1 MVFPSRRPS
10 GTLPLGGRRALSD
23 ADSLAER
30 LEAVRQTIARS
41 AERAGRDPSEVVL
54 VTVTKGFP
62 VTRIREAL
70 AAGLRILGENR
81 VQEALPKID
90 EIGPAN
96 VDWHLIGHLQ
106 TNKVK
111 FIENRFRMVQSLD
124 SVGLAEA
131 LERRIRSPLDVLI
144 EVNVAQEPQKMG
156 VSPAELPVVAAAV
169 NASERLRLR
178 GLMTVAP
185 MVDDPGTIRPVFRQ
199 LRALRDTTSQQLGV
213 ALPVLSMGMT
223 DDYAVAVE
231 EGATMLRLGRA
242 LFGPR

>member
-1 MVFPSRRPS
+1 M
-10 GTLPLGGRRALSD
+10 

-30 LEAVRQTIARS
+30 LEAVRQTVSRS

-81 VQEALPKID
+81 VQEALSKID

-96 VDWHLIGHLQ
+96 IDWHLIGHLQ

-111 FIENRFRMVQSLD
+111 FIENRFQMVQSLD
-124 SVGLAEA
+124 SVGLVEA

-144 EVNVAQEPQKMG
+144 EGNVAEEPQKAG
-156 VSPAELPVVAAAV
+156 IS
-169 NASERLRLR
+169 R
-178 GLMTVAP
+178 GEMPEV
-185 MVDDPGTIRPVFRQ
+185 
-199 LRALRDTTSQQLGV
+199 GV
-213 ALPVLSMGMT
+213 A
-223 DDYAVAVE
+223 
-231 EGATMLRLGRA
+231 
-242 LFGPR
+242 

>member
-1 MVFPSRRPS
+1 MPES
-10 GTLPLGGRRALSD
+10 LRAN
-23 ADSLAER
+23 LAV
-30 LEAVRQTIARS
+30 VRQTITTS
-41 AERAGRDPSEVVL
+41 AERANRDPGAVTL
-54 VTVTKGFP
+54 VAVTKTVS

-96 VDWHLIGHLQ
+96 IDWHLIGHLQ

-185 MVDDPGTIRPVFRQ
+185 MGDDPGPIRPVFRQ
-199 LRALRDTTSQQLGV
+199 LRALRDTTS
-213 ALPVLSMGMT
+213 
-223 DDYAVAVE
+223 
-231 EGATMLRLGRA
+231 
-242 LFGPR
+242 